1 MKAMVKHGQ
10 QQPRKK
16 KEKKVSPKKS
26 PRKRLKRA
34 AHINISGS
42 PPARLTAA
50 KSKAKNK
57 PVDPIDEPETFPDT
71 IPYGNQD
78 DDEVNATDLEGSQQ
92 QAVQPDRQ
100 RFDDEHSD

>member
-1 MKAMVKHGQ
+1 M
-10 QQPRKK
+10 
-16 KEKKVSPKKS
+16 
-26 PRKRLKRA
+26 
-34 AHINISGS
+34 
-42 PPARLTAA
+42 TAA

-78 DDEVNATDLEGSQQ
+78 DDEVNATDLEESQQ